1 MHDLAVSPCELALPL
16 SLDPVNS
23 DCSAMPN
30 ILAAAAVDRPHRLLL
45 AFQRVARPLP
55 SLSFPFSLLARQHAA
70 RDTFSGG
77 EVISGSVLTAGL
89 EPPPGLVHYVPVPL

>member
-30 ILAAAAVDRPHRLLL
+30 ILAAAAVDQPHRLLL
-45 AFQRVARPLP
+45 AFQRVARLPL
-55 SLSFPFSLLARQHAA
+55 SSSFPFSLLALQHAA

-77 EVISGSVLTAGL
+77 KVISGSALAAGL
-89 EPPPGLVHYVPVPL
+89 APPPGLVHYVPVPL